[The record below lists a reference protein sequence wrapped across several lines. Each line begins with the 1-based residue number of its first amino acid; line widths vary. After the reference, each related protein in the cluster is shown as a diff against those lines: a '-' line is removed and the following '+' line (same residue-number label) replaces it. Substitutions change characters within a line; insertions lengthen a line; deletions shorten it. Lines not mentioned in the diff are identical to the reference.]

1 MKTSVNKIH
10 LGKSRDSRTRR
21 KLKPRQSV
29 QSQTLLLNQ
38 HKDYRNY
45 LLAKDYSNA
54 SISQLLNYLDAFKNY
69 LKKENIEDVQVSYND
84 VTSYIQTLKIKN
96 KQRSIQTNVN
106 AIKIYFNYLIHQNII
121 AENPFSNVHIRG
133 IKRKILYNIL
143 SKKELE
149 SLYNNFKIPDDTNDK
164 NKNQNWFKTALLA
177 SQRNKIIIGLLVYQ
191 GLKTEELNTIEI
203 SDLKLREGTLFI
215 NGTRRSNERVLQ
227 LESHQILD
235 LMEYVLKT
243 RLEILKLKN
252 ATLSGVEVQS
262 TRLIVSTGKSERIQN
277 SIQKLIPKLSAIN
290 PRLTNIKQLRAS
302 VITHW
307 LKLYN
312 LREVQYRA
320 GHRFVSST
328 ESYLVNDIEDLLE
341 DVIKYHPIG

>member
-1 MKTSVNKIH
+1 MSVNKIH

-38 HKDYRNY
+38 YKNY
-45 LLAKDYSNA
+45 SDWLLAKDYSNT
-54 SISQLLNYLDAFKNY
+54 SITHMLRYLDAFKKY
-69 LKKENIEDVQVSYND
+69 LKKETIEDAQVSYND
-84 VTSYIQTLKIKN
+84 VTSYIHTLKEKN
-96 KQRSIQTNVN
+96 KQRSIQTHIN
-106 AIKIYFNYLIHQNII
+106 AVKVYFNYLIQLNKI
-121 AENPFSNVHIRG
+121 AENPFNNIHIKG

-149 SLYNNFKIPDDTNDK
+149 SLYSNFKTPGVNDK

-191 GLKTEELNTIEI
+191 GLKTEELNNIEL
-203 SDLKLREGTLFI
+203 SDLKLREGTIFI
-215 NGTRRSNERVLQ
+215 NGTRRSNERILQ
-227 LESHQILD
+227 LESHQIMD
-235 LMEYVLKT
+235 LMEYILKV
-243 RLEILKLKN
+243 RLEILQQAKK
-252 ATLSGVEVQS
+252 QS
-262 TRLIVSTGKSERIQN
+262 TQLIISAGKSERIQN
-277 SIQKLIPKLSAIN
+277 TMQKLMQKLTVQN

>member
-1 MKTSVNKIH
+1 MSVKKIH

-29 QSQTLLLNQ
+29 QSQILLLNQ
-38 HKDYRNY
+38 YKEYSDY
-45 LLAKDYSNA
+45 LLAKDYSTT
-54 SISQLLNYLDAFKNY
+54 SITHMLRYLDTFKKY
-69 LKKENIEDVQVSYND
+69 LKKETIEEEQVSYND
-84 VTSYIQTLKIKN
+84 VTAYIQTLKPKN
-96 KQRSIQTNVN
+96 KQRSIQVHIN
-106 AIKIYFNYLIHQNII
+106 AIKNYFNYLIHQNTIQ
-121 AENPFSNVHIRG
+121 ENPFNTIHIKG

-149 SLYNNFKIPDDTNDK
+149 SLYSNFKIPDTNDK

-191 GLKTEELNTIEI
+191 GLKTEELSTIQL

-215 NGTRRSNERVLQ
+215 NGTRRSNERILQ

-235 LMEYVLKT
+235 LMEYTLKT
-243 RLEILKLKN
+243 RLEILQQTKK
-252 ATLSGVEVQS
+252 QS
-262 TRLIVSTGKSERIQN
+262 TQLIVSTGKSERIQN
-277 SIQKLIPKLSAIN
+277 TMQKLIPKLTLQN

>member
-1 MKTSVNKIH
+1 MSVKKIH

-21 KLKPRQSV
+21 KIKPRQSV

-38 HKDYRNY
+38 YKAYSDY
-45 LLAKDYSNA
+45 LLAKDYSTT
-54 SISQLLNYLDAFKNY
+54 SITHMLRYLDAFKKY
-69 LKKENIEDVQVSYND
+69 LKKETIQEEQVNYND
-84 VTSYIQTLKIKN
+84 VTAYIQTLKPTN
-96 KQRSIQTNVN
+96 KQRSIQVHIN
-106 AIKIYFNYLIHQNII
+106 AIKNYFNYLIHQNII
-121 AENPFSNVHIRG
+121 VENPFNTIHIKG

-149 SLYNNFKIPDDTNDK
+149 SLYSNFKIPDANDK

-191 GLKTEELNTIEI
+191 GLKTEELNTIQL

-215 NGTRRSNERVLQ
+215 NGTRRSNERIIQ

-235 LMEYVLKT
+235 LMEYTLKT
-243 RLEILKLKN
+243 RLEILHLTKK
-252 ATLSGVEVQS
+252 QS
-262 TRLIVSTGKSERIQN
+262 TQLIVSTGKSERIQN
-277 SIQKLIPKLSAIN
+277 TMQKLIPKLTLQN

-307 LKLYN
+307 LKLHN

>member
-1 MKTSVNKIH
+1 MSVKKIH

-29 QSQTLLLNQ
+29 QNQTLLLNQ
-38 HKDYRNY
+38 YKKYSDY
-45 LLAKDYSNA
+45 LLAKDYSTT
-54 SISQLLNYLDAFKNY
+54 SITHMLRYLEAFKKY
-69 LKKENIEDVQVSYND
+69 LKKENMEEVQVSYND
-84 VTSYIQTLKIKN
+84 VTAYIQTLKPKN
-96 KQRSIQTNVN
+96 KQRSIQTHIN
-106 AIKIYFNYLIHQNII
+106 AIKIYFNYLIHQNTI
-121 AENPFSNVHIRG
+121 AENPFGNIHLKG
-133 IKRKILYNIL
+133 IKRKTLYSTL

-149 SLYNNFKIPDDTNDK
+149 SLYSNFKIPDTNDK

-191 GLKTEELNTIEI
+191 GLKTEELNTIQL

-215 NGTRRSNERVLQ
+215 NGTRRSNERIMR

-235 LMEYVLKT
+235 LMEYTLKT
-243 RLEILKLKN
+243 RLEILQQTKK
-252 ATLSGVEVQS
+252 QS
-262 TRLIVSTGKSERIQN
+262 SQLIVSTGKSERIQN
-277 SIQKLIPKLSAIN
+277 TMQKLTPKLTLQN

-307 LKLYN
+307 LKHYN

-341 DVIKYHPIG
+341 DVVKYHPIG